1 MAELKSFPLDYY
13 RNYLDVDDCSLIYK
27 HCNGK
32 QFEAATKLDLC
43 EFLNLRTPLVAVR
56 ILDGEKQRMCYL
68 ISQLLKL
75 RVPAIS
81 EMKKP
86 WLKGILARVPAISEM
101 KKPWLKGILAACK
114 ISESYYKSHY
124 NDVDERSGS
133 EANKEFYRTVKSILG
148 R

>member
-13 RNYLDVDDCSLIYK
+13 RNYLDVDECSSIYN

-43 EFLNLRTPLVAVR
+43 EFMNLRKPLVPVT
-56 ILDGEKQRMCYL
+56 ILEGEKQRMCYL
-68 ISQLLKL
+68 ISQLLKHRL
-75 RVPAIS
+75 PAIS
-81 EMKKP
+81 Q
-86 WLKGILARVPAISEM
+86 M

-124 NDVDERSGS
+124 NDVDEKSGS
-133 EANKEFYRTVKSILG
+133 EANKEFVQTVKSIIG
-148 R
+148 S

>member
-13 RNYLDVDDCSLIYK
+13 RNYLDVDDCSPIYN

-43 EFLNLRTPLVAVR
+43 EFLNLRTPLVPVR

-68 ISQLLKL
+68 ISQLLNHC
-75 RVPAIS
+75 
-81 EMKKP
+81 
-86 WLKGILARVPAISEM
+86 VPAISEM

-124 NDVDERSGS
+124 NDVDEKSVS
-133 EANKEFYRTVKSILG
+133 EDNNDFYSTVKSILG

>member
-13 RNYLDVDDCSLIYK
+13 RNYLDVDDCSPIYN

-43 EFLNLRTPLVAVR
+43 EFLILRSPLVPVR

-68 ISQLLKL
+68 ISQLLKH
-75 RVPAIS
+75 
-81 EMKKP
+81 
-86 WLKGILARVPAISEM
+86 RVPAISEM

>member
-13 RNYLDVDDCSLIYK
+13 RNYLDVDYCSPINN
-27 HCNGK
+27 HCNRN
-32 QFEAATKLDLC
+32 QFEAATNLDLC
-43 EFLNLRTPLVAVR
+43 HFLNLRPPPLVPVR

-68 ISQLLKL
+68 ISQLLKH
-75 RVPAIS
+75 
-81 EMKKP
+81 
-86 WLKGILARVPAISEM
+86 RVPAISEM

>member
-1 MAELKSFPLDYY
+1 M
-13 RNYLDVDDCSLIYK
+13 SLIVS
-27 HCNGK
+27 
-32 QFEAATKLDLC
+32 
-43 EFLNLRTPLVAVR
+43 PLVPVR

-68 ISQLLKL
+68 ISQLLKH
-75 RVPAIS
+75 
-81 EMKKP
+81 
-86 WLKGILARVPAISEM
+86 RVPAISEM

>member
-13 RNYLDVDDCSLIYK
+13 RNYLDVDECSSIYN

-43 EFLNLRTPLVAVR
+43 EFMNLRKPLVPVT
-56 ILDGEKQRMCYL
+56 ILEGEKQRMCYL
-68 ISQLLKL
+68 ISQLLKHRL
-75 RVPAIS
+75 PAIS
-81 EMKKP
+81 Q
-86 WLKGILARVPAISEM
+86 M

-124 NDVDERSGS
+124 NDVDEKSGS
-133 EANKEFYRTVKSILG
+133 EANKEFFQTVKSIIG
-148 R
+148 S

>member
-13 RNYLDVDDCSLIYK
+13 RNYLDVDDCSPIYN

-43 EFLNLRTPLVAVR
+43 EFLNLRTPLVPVR

-68 ISQLLKL
+68 ISQLL
-75 RVPAIS
+75 
-81 EMKKP
+81 
-86 WLKGILARVPAISEM
+86 ILM